1 MPESSG
7 THGRHSASAPS
18 PQIQGLGALVGRWR
32 SEGHVVADLPVP
44 ITGTDIYEW
53 LPGGFF
59 LVHRVD
65 VVIGQQPVQALEL
78 IGEYDPATDS
88 FTARAYDNLGK
99 VTVMCARVDEQ
110 GVWRFTGGGEVAPVA
125 RPASAGASGAVRVH
139 ADGDRRPEWHDGQV
153 GAQRRRR
160 LVAAVDGYGFHPDVL
175 TAGGRLMPGCARPV
189 CREE

>member
-18 PQIQGLGALVGRWR
+18 PQIQRLGALVGRWR
-32 SEGHVVADLPVP
+32 SEGHVVADVPVP

-110 GVWRFTGGGEVAPVA
+110 GVWRFTGGGDVAPVA
-125 RPASAGASGAVRVH
+125 RPASAGASGAVRSTLTVT
-139 ADGDRRPEWHDGQV
+139 ADRSGMTARWERSDDG
-153 GAQRRRR
+153 
-160 LVAAVDGYGFHPDVL
+160 
-175 TAGGRLMPGCARPV
+175 ARWQPWMDMAFT
-189 CREE
+189 RMS